1 MTELELDVA
10 HARALA
16 KQVRRNGVPQRV
28 WVDPPLDPR
37 PLREA
42 LEHRPDVAGYTP
54 GVRRPM
60 RWGTPCGLGN
70 VAMARFAVESLMTKK
85 VVRVGLDSPVT
96 EVLNKLRAH
105 HISCVVVCEDETPV
119 GMISERDIVGLAF
132 EYVSGKEDTPQLARE
147 LMSSSLTTVRD
158 SDSLGDA
165 LDVAE
170 QDRVRHLP
178 VVDGDGRLVGL
189 LTQTDLLRARV
200 RQPEENVS
208 HRTG

>member
-1 MTELELDVA
+1 
-10 HARALA
+10 
-16 KQVRRNGVPQRV
+16 
-28 WVDPPLDPR
+28 
-37 PLREA
+37 
-42 LEHRPDVAGYTP
+42 
-54 GVRRPM
+54 
-60 RWGTPCGLGN
+60 
-70 VAMARFAVESLMTKK
+70 MAPFAVESLMTKK

-132 EYVSGKEDTPQLARE
+132 EYVSGKGDTPQLARE

-165 LDVAE
+165 LGVAE
-170 QDRVRHLP
+170 HHRVRHLP